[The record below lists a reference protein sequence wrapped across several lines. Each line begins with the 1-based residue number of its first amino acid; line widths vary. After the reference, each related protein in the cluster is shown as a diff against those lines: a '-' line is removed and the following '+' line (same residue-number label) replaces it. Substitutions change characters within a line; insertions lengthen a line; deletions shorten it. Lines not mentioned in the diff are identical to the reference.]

1 MTSST
6 SEPAPARM
14 DAGHG
19 CSTYVLLQVANAV
32 YAVDVEWALGV
43 VPVSPVT
50 RVPGAG
56 PAIRG
61 VINVRGR
68 VLPLADLAVAVE
80 GVEASRASGRED
92 PPTALL
98 MATPGADVPELAA
111 LAQVLDIVELDA
123 GSLEPPPAFGLGAA
137 AALVAGVLRRPGGGL
152 AMVLDPD
159 RLWASVGVQR
169 TDS

>member
-6 SEPAPARM
+6 SERAPAVVK
-14 DAGHG
+14 AGSG
-19 CSTYVLLQVANAV
+19 CATYVLLQVANAM
-32 YAVDVEWALGV
+32 YAVDVGWALGV
-43 VPVSPVT
+43 VPVGPVT

-68 VLPLADLAVAVE
+68 VLPLADLAVAVD
-80 GVEASRASGRED
+80 GGRASGRED
-92 PPTALL
+92 PPSTALL

-123 GSLEPPPAFGLGAA
+123 GTLEPPPAFGLGEA

-159 RLWASVGVQR
+159 ALWASVGVQR